1 MLPQYV
7 YTQSISPLHTPP
19 ASATPT
25 PLKPDVTHA
34 LKDFSAIKIIK
45 YSKCKKE
52 TGIHYHLNNIII
64 TPSITSSITSCTP
77 FTPASAAF
85 TPISAAVM
93 HIMFVDV
100 TYLYV
105 FFVTYLYVFFVTYL
119 YVFYIS
125 PTSTIP
131 ESATSPIPPKPP
143 VSPIPAS
150 A

>member
-105 FFVTYLYVFFVTYL
+105 FFLTVSQNVF
-119 YVFYIS
+119 VFSECIFC
-125 PTSTIP
+125 
-131 ESATSPIPPKPP
+131 
-143 VSPIPAS
+143 V
-150 A
+150 

>member
-77 FTPASAAF
+77 FTPTSAAFTPASAAF
-85 TPISAAVM
+85 TPASAAVTPISAAVM

-105 FFVTYLYVFFVTYL
+105 FFLTVSQNVF
-119 YVFYIS
+119 VFSECIFC
-125 PTSTIP
+125 
-131 ESATSPIPPKPP
+131 
-143 VSPIPAS
+143 V
-150 A
+150 